1 MRIERLILPNAQAL
15 DEIAKAIWQF
25 AQETEQ
31 RPQVVLSTSGPTNAL
46 RRAMERLRP
55 KNLPKEIVIYNPLL
69 LDNNSIFSY
78 IHLPFWLEMVP

>member
-31 RPQVVLSTSGPTNAL
+31 RPQVVFLVGFD
-46 RRAMERLRP
+46 
-55 KNLPKEIVIYNPLL
+55 VLL
-69 LDNNSIFSY
+69 
-78 IHLPFWLEMVP
+78 V